1 MRRSHA
7 LILLSL
13 VLLAGAGPYTAELER
28 VYKLEKNQVLKR
40 VPRPYIPERM
50 DWYRAEQK
58 EQAALIPKGP
68 DYMVFFWDDQKGL
81 RNEAMG
87 FGYEKLPVRHVL
99 DTALKLNIY
108 EIEGPN
114 DLLALDVAGDWVVR
128 READTVQKLQALAAI
143 IKAQHGRTV
152 RFERREV
159 PHEVIVAGGTWNFQ
173 PLKGTYNEKWVHL
186 FSDKQDPNEGSG
198 GGSGDLAK
206 FLLALGDRTG
216 SRIIDEVQ
224 GERPKMINWGHHRSS
239 RVTDLPAGPERLEKL
254 MLLLDNVSKQ
264 TGLKLEPVK
273 RNTPVWVMTEVKP
286 EA

>member
-1 MRRSHA
+1 MKRSHA
-7 LILLSL
+7 LTLLSL
-13 VLLAGAGPYTAELER
+13 VLLAGAGPYTAEMER
-28 VYKLEKNQVLKR
+28 VYKLDRNEVLKR

-68 DYMVFFWDDQKGL
+68 DYMVFFWDEQKGL

-87 FGYEKLPVRHVL
+87 FGYDKLPVRHVL
-99 DTALKLNIY
+99 DSALKLNSY
-108 EIEGPN
+108 EIEGP
-114 DLLALDVAGDWVVR
+114 DELLSLDVAGDWVVR
-128 READTVQKLQALAAI
+128 RDADTAKKLQVLAAVV
-143 IKAQHGRTV
+143 KGQHGRTV

-159 PHEVIVAGGTWNFQ
+159 PREVIVASGTWNFQ

-186 FSDKQDPNEGSG
+186 FADQQDKDEGSG
-198 GGSGDLAK
+198 GGSGDLTQ
-206 FLLALGDRTG
+206 FLQALGDRTG
-216 SRIIDEVQ
+216 SRVVDETK

-239 RVTDLPAGPERLEKL
+239 RLSSLPAGPERLEKL
-254 MLLLDNVSKQ
+254 KLLLDNVSKQ
-264 TGLKLEPVK
+264 TGLKLEPAK